1 MVGLLG
7 LFVLLFFLLHTAPGK
22 ELSRSVFVNTVSALS
37 DSDASLGHLDY
48 RLWHGEITLS
58 DLTLRSESFD
68 LEVARIELGVSPT
81 LQISADVRGP
91 RLDLRFVPDGEMDA
105 ESEPWTGLP
114 VSIRHIQLTDG
125 HVRVE
130 YEDANAWLEVGGIGI
145 QLDEGRLAVEGK
157 ELPLEPLE
165 ATLEWKGSEILLEQA
180 RVGTGSSEVRMRGV
194 LSPSPLTAS
203 LALDF
208 QLDAEL
214 MGLWVPDWHIA
225 GRVDGRARLEV
236 NEDRLRVEGDFRSE
250 DFDFQEIGTWKFTG
264 KVKLED
270 GVLELAPVALV
281 GYGGTGEL
289 EARIALR
296 DNGRSEFHYRFNNL
310 DLGRLTK
317 TLTGLEPPFN
327 TRVHSEATLSVTDWQ
342 MENAEGQGSIRLLQR
357 SGAKEPSQAESL
369 SFL

>member
-1 MVGLLG
+1 MKRWTRRFVGLIG

-48 RLWHGEITLS
+48 RLWRGEITLS

-91 RLDLRFVPDGEMDA
+91 RLDIRFVPDGETDA

-145 QLDEGRLAVEGK
+145 QLDEKEGEHHSALKSGPGRLAVEGK

-165 ATLEWKGSEILLEQA
+165 ATLEWKGSDILLEQA

-281 GYGGTGEL
+281 GYGGNRRARSADCASRWRKERVSVPIQQPRSRSFHE
-289 EARIALR
+289 EAHR
-296 DNGRSEFHYRFNNL
+296 
-310 DLGRLTK
+310 
-317 TLTGLEPPFN
+317 
-327 TRVHSEATLSVTDWQ
+327 TRAS
-342 MENAEGQGSIRLLQR
+342 LQYA
-357 SGAKEPSQAESL
+357 SS
-369 SFL
+369 

>member
-1 MVGLLG
+1 M
-7 LFVLLFFLLHTAPGK
+7 
-22 ELSRSVFVNTVSALS
+22 
-37 DSDASLGHLDY
+37 
-48 RLWHGEITLS
+48 
-58 DLTLRSESFD
+58 
-68 LEVARIELGVSPT
+68 
-81 LQISADVRGP
+81 
-91 RLDLRFVPDGEMDA
+91 
-105 ESEPWTGLP
+105 
-114 VSIRHIQLTDG
+114 
-125 HVRVE
+125 E

-145 QLDEGRLAVEGK
+145 QLDEKEGEHHSALKSGPGRLAVEGK

-296 DNGRSEFHYRFNNL
+296 DGGRSEFRYRFNNL
-310 DLGRLTK
+310 DLGRFTK
-317 TLTGLEPPFN
+317 KLTGLELPFN
-327 TRVHSEATLSVTDWQ
+327 TRVHSEATAVGDGLANG
-342 MENAEGQGSIRLLQR
+342 ECR
-357 SGAKEPSQAESL
+357 GAR
-369 SFL
+369 